1 MNVDAN
7 SVLTVNNNTVDLKP
21 IDDQAVEK
29 EHTET
34 LNGKTL
40 KLSTS
45 GENNSRVFIKS
56 ITFVY

>member
-29 EHTET
+29 EHTEV